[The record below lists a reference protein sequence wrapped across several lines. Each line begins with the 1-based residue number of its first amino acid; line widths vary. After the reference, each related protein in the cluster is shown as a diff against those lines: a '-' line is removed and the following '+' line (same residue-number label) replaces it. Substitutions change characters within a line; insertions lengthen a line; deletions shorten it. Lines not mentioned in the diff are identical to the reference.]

1 VIAGAM
7 QPYFF
12 PYLGY
17 FQLIRACD
25 VFVAFADVQFMQGG
39 WVNRNRVLSDHRP
52 LWFTLPVASDAIG
65 LPISARRYA
74 DGDGRVRA
82 RLLRT
87 LHNYRRAPHF
97 DAAMAV
103 IEPLLANP
111 EDNVAAYNTH
121 LLRALSAHL
130 GIGTRIL
137 TASDLP
143 PFADL
148 RGEARVIAMCQALGA
163 STYVNSIGGV
173 SLYSREAFA
182 RAGIELRFLRSEVGP
197 YPQFGRE
204 HVASLSIID
213 VLMFNDAASI
223 RRMLDQYTLV
233 DG

>member
-1 VIAGAM
+1 MIAGIM

-17 FQLIRACD
+17 FQLIHAAD
-25 VFVAFADVQFMQGG
+25 VFVAYDEVQYMLGG

-52 LWFTLPVASDAIG
+52 LWFTLPVARDAIER
-65 LPISARRYA
+65 PISARRYA
-74 DGDGRVRA
+74 DSDGRVRA

-87 LHNYRRAPHF
+87 LQNYRRAPHF

-111 EDNVAAYNTH
+111 EENVAAYNLH

-137 TASDLP
+137 SASDLP
-143 PFADL
+143 SFADL
-148 RGEARVIAMCQALGA
+148 RGENRVIALCQALGA
-163 STYVNSIGGV
+163 DTYVNSIGGV

-182 RAGIELRFLRSEVGP
+182 RAGIELKFLRSEAGP

-223 RRMLDQYTLV
+223 SRMLDQYTLV